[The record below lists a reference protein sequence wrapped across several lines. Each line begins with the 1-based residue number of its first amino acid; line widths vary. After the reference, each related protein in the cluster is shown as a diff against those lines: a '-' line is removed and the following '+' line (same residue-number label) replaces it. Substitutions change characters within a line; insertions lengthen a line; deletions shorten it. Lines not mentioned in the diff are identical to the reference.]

1 MLQHDRDLQNEYA
14 SMQAMMEKQ
23 EALQKSVM
31 EKNQKELHVLGQKD
45 LPKAKKDLD
54 DGISAWKKKKE
65 QEAREKEQEG
75 LFGIFGAV
83 LGCVASVVTLQPE
96 GVAASV
102 AGS

>member
-54 DGISAWKKKKE
+54 DASLLGRRRKNKR
-65 QEAREKEQEG
+65 RERKNKRVSLES
-75 LFGIFGAV
+75 LVPCWAV
-83 LGCVASVVTLQPE
+83 SQAL
-96 GVAASV
+96 
-102 AGS
+102 